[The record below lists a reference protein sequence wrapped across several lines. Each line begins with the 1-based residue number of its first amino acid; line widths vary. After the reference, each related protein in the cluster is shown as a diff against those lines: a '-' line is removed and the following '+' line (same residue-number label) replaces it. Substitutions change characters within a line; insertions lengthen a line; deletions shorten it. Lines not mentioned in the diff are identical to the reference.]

1 MSMLNRSP
9 RPVDYLSCYA
19 LFGLLLVIGYF
30 AVFVI
35 WRATI
40 VLLIEA
46 FIGPNR
52 INQSLYMLSML
63 FLGMALFVMIL
74 GAEHYLRTGIPK
86 RRVLN
91 RFLRLAVPLVLFGV
105 LGLLLQQ
112 LSLAMLG

>member
-1 MSMLNRSP
+1 MSMPNRSP
-9 RPVDYLSCYA
+9 RLVDYLGCYA

-35 WRATI
+35 WRGTI
-40 VLLIEA
+40 VLLLET
-46 FIGPNR
+46 FIGANR
-52 INQSLYMLSML
+52 INPSLYMLSML
-63 FLGMALFVMIL
+63 FLGMALFVIVL

-86 RRVLN
+86 RLVLN

-112 LSLAMLG
+112 LSFAMAG

>member
-19 LFGLLLVIGYF
+19 LFALLLVIGYF

-35 WRATI
+35 WRGTV

-52 INQSLYMLSML
+52 IHRSLYMLSML
-63 FLGMALFVMIL
+63 FLGLGLFILIL
-74 GAEHYLRTGIPK
+74 GAEHYLRAGLLK
-86 RRVLN
+86 GLVLN
-91 RFLRLAVPLVLFGV
+91 RFLRLAVPLALFGV